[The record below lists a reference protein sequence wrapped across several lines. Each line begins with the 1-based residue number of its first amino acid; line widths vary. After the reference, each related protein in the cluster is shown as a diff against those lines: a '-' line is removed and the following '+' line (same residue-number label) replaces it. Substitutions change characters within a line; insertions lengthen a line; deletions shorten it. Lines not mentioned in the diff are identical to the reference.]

1 MSEETKIRR
10 IGNSS
15 GLTIPKDLLDRQHL
29 EEGDRVHLV
38 ETEEGLL
45 ITPYDPDFEEAMEA
59 YEEGAKNY
67 RNALRALSDQ

>member
-1 MSEETKIRR
+1 MPEETAIRR

-29 EEGDRVHLV
+29 EEDDQVHLV
-38 ETEEGLL
+38 ETEDGLL
-45 ITPYDPDFEEAMEA
+45 ITPYGPDFEDAMEA
-59 YEEGAKNY
+59 YEEGARDY

>member
-1 MSEETKIRR
+1 MPEETAIRR

-29 EEGDRVHLV
+29 EEDDQVHLV
-38 ETEEGLL
+38 ETEDGLL
-45 ITPYDPDFEEAMEA
+45 ITPYDPDFEDAMEA
-59 YEEGAKNY
+59 YEGGARDY

>member
-1 MSEETKIRR
+1 MPEETKIRR

-29 EEGDRVHLV
+29 EEGDQVHLV
-38 ETEEGLL
+38 ETDDGLL
-45 ITPYDPDFEEAMEA
+45 ITPYDPDFEGAMEA
-59 YEEGAKNY
+59 YEEGAKDY

>member
-1 MSEETKIRR
+1 MPEETTIRR

-15 GLTIPKDLLDRQHL
+15 GLTIPKDLLDRKHL

-38 ETEEGLL
+38 ETDDGLL

-59 YEEGAKNY
+59 YEEGAKDY

>member
-1 MSEETKIRR
+1 MPEETKIRR

-15 GLTIPKDLLDRQHL
+15 GLTIPKDLLDRKHL
-29 EEGDRVHLV
+29 EEGDQVHLV
-38 ETEEGLL
+38 ETDDGLL

-59 YEEGAKNY
+59 YEEGAKDY

>member
-1 MSEETKIRR
+1 MPEETTIRR

-29 EEGDRVHLV
+29 EEGDQVHLV

-45 ITPYDPDFEEAMEA
+45 ITPYDPDFEEAMDA

-67 RNALRALSDQ
+67 RNALHALSDQ

>member
-1 MSEETKIRR
+1 MPEETAIRR

-29 EEGDRVHLV
+29 EEDDQVHLV
-38 ETEEGLL
+38 ETEDGLL
-45 ITPYDPDFEEAMEA
+45 ITPYSPDFEDAMEA
-59 YEEGAKNY
+59 YEEGARDY

>member
-1 MSEETKIRR
+1 MPEETTIRR

-29 EEGDRVHLV
+29 EEGDHVHLV
-38 ETEEGLL
+38 ETEDGLL
-45 ITPYDPDFEEAMEA
+45 ITPYDPDFEDAMEA

-67 RNALRALSDQ
+67 RNALRTLSDQ

>member
-10 IGNSS
+10 IGNSA
-15 GLTIPKDLLDRQHL
+15 GLTIPRDLLDRQHL
-29 EEGDRVHLV
+29 EEGDRVHLI

-59 YEEGAKNY
+59 YEEGARNY
-67 RNALRALSDQ
+67 RNALRTLSEQ